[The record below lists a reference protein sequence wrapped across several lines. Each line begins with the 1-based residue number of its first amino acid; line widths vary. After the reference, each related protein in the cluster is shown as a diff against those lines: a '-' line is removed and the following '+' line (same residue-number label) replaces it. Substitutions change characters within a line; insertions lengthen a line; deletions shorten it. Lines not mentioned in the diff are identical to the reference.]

1 MVTVD
6 ELLRQA
12 QDELEASS
20 FRPPRREARL
30 LLSTVLGWNEAKVM
44 SRGEATVPPPAAS
57 RFTQLL
63 DRRLTGEPIAYLLG
77 EKEFFGRSFF
87 VDSRV
92 LVPRPETEHLIE
104 AVLEKFDT
112 SAPRVLDLGTGS
124 GCIAVTIAAEVPGA
138 RVVAVDNSIGALA
151 IARRNIALHS
161 VGDRVSIISS
171 DLATALEVASFDLV
185 VSNPPYVDPDDDR
198 LVTRE
203 VVDFEPSTALFA
215 ADSGEAI
222 VRRMLTDL
230 ARLDSGT
237 PLCFEMGA
245 GQAPSL
251 TRAISSSPFQLLEI
265 KPDLA
270 GIPRIMIARRR

>member
-12 QDELEASS
+12 YDELAGAS

-30 LLSTVLGWNEAKVM
+30 LLSTVLGWDEAKLM
-44 SRGEATVPPPAAS
+44 SRGEATVPAVAAS

-104 AVLEKFDT
+104 AVLVRLDN
-112 SAPRVLDLGTGS
+112 SSPRVLDLGTGS
-124 GCIAVTIAAEVPGA
+124 GCIAVTLAAEFPRA

-151 IARRNIALHS
+151 VARRNIALHRVS
-161 VGDRVSIISS
+161 DRVSMVSA
-171 DLATALEVASFDLV
+171 DLATALDVSGFDLV

-198 LVTRE
+198 LVTKE
-203 VVDFEPSTALFA
+203 VVNFEPSTALFA
-215 ADSGEAI
+215 ADKGEAI
-222 VRRMLTDL
+222 IRRMLTDL

-237 PLCFEMGA
+237 PLCFEIGS

-251 TRAISSSPFQLLEI
+251 ARAISSSPFKLLEI

-270 GIPRIMIARRR
+270 GIPRIVFARRR